1 MKLVIVESPAKCGK
15 IAGFLGS
22 NYKVIASMGHIRSL
36 EESLDAVGIDR
47 DFEPRMAF
55 LKEKSKAIGAIKA
68 AAADAEEVILAADDD
83 REGEAIAY
91 SIAVLLK
98 LSPKTTKRAVFHE
111 ITRTA
116 VTKAVAEPRLLDMN
130 KVLAQQARSQLD
142 MMIGF
147 TISPLLWRH
156 VARGLSAGRCQTP
169 ALRFVIDR
177 EREIADHATSTSWKV
192 TGKWASAD
200 AGALDAHLVDEL
212 EDEESVTNYLEQ
224 LRDTSGAIVQSL
236 TVRPWSEA
244 PPQPLITSTL
254 QQVASSLYKS
264 APKNTM
270 RVAQR
275 LYEAGHITYMRTD
288 KAVLGEEAVAEA
300 QAMVRDTYGAE
311 YVGTVASAAPKKKR
325 AAAGAGGPEEPKA
338 QEAHEAIRPTHFEAA
353 TLAGAEWTPLDIKI
367 YKLIHTRALQSV
379 MAPVRGEAAQVRFLT
394 ADDEA
399 GDLPWSANMRITTFA
414 GWRRV
419 TEQTTADDDASEEE
433 AAAAGATTAQWQQFT
448 SLKVGD
454 ELEWTSLQAEP
465 HMSKAAPRYTEATLV
480 RALEQRGIGRPS
492 TFAALLGAIEEKGY
506 VEKKNIEGQKVQ
518 LNKLSLAQGQWPP
531 TVTRFQR
538 ILNAERDRLVP
549 TALGY
554 QVMEFALAHFDDLF
568 AYEFTA
574 AMESRLD
581 KVADGTE
588 SYKSVLQDTWNK
600 YKDRYTRL
608 SAASASAAGG
618 PAGGR
623 EFVGG
628 VKAIMTRKGPMLLKE
643 NGEGAKATFY
653 PWPQV
658 GGRPVPL
665 EALTEA
671 QVATSVSAQ
680 AVKATGIHIGDFE
693 GQPMYKRTG
702 KFGDYVVCGEKHV
715 KFAPNDTVESLAAKF
730 ASQAQGAAAAGPE
743 PVKVGPFTFKTG
755 PYGPY
760 MYKTDLKTKKF
771 VNVPPSIKPASLTVR
786 EADEIYKR
794 GLEAKEKAKASQ
806 AAWKKGNK

>member
-15 IAGFLGS
+15 IAGFLGPG
-22 NYKVIASMGHIRSL
+22 YKVIASMGHIRSL
-36 EESLDAVGIDR
+36 EEALDAVGIDR

-68 AAADAEEVILAADDD
+68 AAAGVDEVILAADDD

-98 LSPKTTKRAVFHE
+98 LPSATTKRAVFHE
-111 ITRTA
+111 ITKGA
-116 VTKAVAEPRLLDMN
+116 VTKAIAEPRLLDMN
-130 KVLAQQARSQLD
+130 KVYAQQARSQLD

-169 ALRFVIDR
+169 ALRFVIER
-177 EREIADHATSTSWKV
+177 EREIASHATSTSWKV
-192 TGKWASAD
+192 SGKWRSTTGITFD
-200 AGALDAHLVDEL
+200 GHLVDEL
-212 EDEESVTNYLEQ
+212 EDEESVTNYLEN
-224 LRDTSGAIVQSL
+224 LRDEHTATVQSL

-254 QQVASSLYKS
+254 QQVASSLFKS

-300 QAMVRDTYGAE
+300 QAMVRDTYGPE
-311 YVGTVASAAPKKKR
+311 YVGGT
-325 AAAGAGGPEEPKA
+325 AAGAGGPSKGKKKGAAAEPKA
-338 QEAHEAIRPTHFEAA
+338 QEAHEAIRPTHFEAT
-353 TLAGAEWTPLDIKI
+353 TLAGSEWTPLDIKI

-379 MAPVRGEAAQVRFLT
+379 MAPVRGEAAQARFVT
-394 ADDEA
+394 ADDED

-419 TEQTTADDDASEEE
+419 NEQTTADDDASEEE
-433 AAAAGATTAQWQQFT
+433 TTASTAQWDQFT

-454 ELEWTSLQAEP
+454 EVSWTSLQAEP

-506 VEKKNIEGQKVQ
+506 VEKKNIEGEKVQ
-518 LNKLSLAQGQWPP
+518 LNKLSLTHGQWPP

-538 ILNAERDRLVP
+538 LLNAERDRLVP
-549 TALGY
+549 TPLGY

-574 AMESRLD
+574 AMEERLD
-581 KVADGTE
+581 KIADGAE
-588 SYKSVLQDTWNK
+588 SYKAVLHDTWNK
-600 YKDRYTRL
+600 FKDRYTRL
-608 SAASASAAGG
+608 NGVPAAAGAGGAAG
-618 PAGGR
+618 PQGR
-623 EFVGG
+623 EFAGG
-628 VKAIMTRKGPMLLKE
+628 IKAIITRKGPMLIKE

-653 PWPQV
+653 TWPQV
-658 GGRPVPL
+658 GGHPVPF

-671 QVATSVSAQ
+671 QVAAAVAAASAPS
-680 AVKATGIHIGDFE
+680 GDHVGDYE
-693 GQPMYKRTG
+693 GKPMYKRKG
-702 KFGDYVVCGEKHV
+702 KFGEYVTCGDLHV
-715 KFAPNDTVESLAAKF
+715 NWAPNDTPETLASKFAAK
-730 ASQAQGAAAAGPE
+730 ASGGGAGPSTAT
-743 PVKVGPFTFKTG
+743 VIGPFTFKTG
-755 PYGPY
+755 PYGLY
-760 MYKTDLKTKKF
+760 MYKTDLKTRKF
-771 VNVPPSIKPASLTVR
+771 VTVPPTIKPAGLTVR
-786 EADEIYKR
+786 EADEIYRR
-794 GLEAKEKAKASQ
+794 GLEAKKSAAERS
-806 AAWKKGNK
+806 AAWKKSS